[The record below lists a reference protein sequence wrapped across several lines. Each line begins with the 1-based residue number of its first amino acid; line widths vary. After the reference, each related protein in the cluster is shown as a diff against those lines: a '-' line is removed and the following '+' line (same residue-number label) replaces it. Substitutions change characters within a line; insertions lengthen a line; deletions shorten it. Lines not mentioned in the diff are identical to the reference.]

1 MAASWLQ
8 FFITIYGYGKLSSDI
23 RKIKENVK
31 MTKQLHRKY
40 EIYNINP

>member
-1 MAASWLQ
+1 MAASCLQ
-8 FFITIYGYGKLSSDI
+8 FFTNTYGYGKLNSDI

-31 MTKQLHRKY
+31 MLKQLRRKY